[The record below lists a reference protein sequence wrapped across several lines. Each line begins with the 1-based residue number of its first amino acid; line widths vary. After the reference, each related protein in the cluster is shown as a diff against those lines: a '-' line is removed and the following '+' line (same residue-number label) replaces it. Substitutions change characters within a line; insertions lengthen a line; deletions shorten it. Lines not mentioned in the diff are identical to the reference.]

1 MRYFIFILLTTLI
14 IPNVTNNGAEVTIP
28 DNVLVTVSG
37 NLTLNSGDFIV
48 DGILSVSGYII
59 YNGGIIIGDG
69 LINNLQL
76 NAGDLTQDGNIDI
89 QDIVALVSIVVSDE
103 YYNNPE
109 DYYNPNGDIITDG
122 TLNVIDVVNLVQI
135 VLNR

>member
-48 DGILSVSGYII
+48 DGIIRTLRPISIIVSSVLAWKS
-59 YNGGIIIGDG
+59 
-69 LINNLQL
+69 L
-76 NAGDLTQDGNIDI
+76 NISNAFG
-89 QDIVALVSIVVSDE
+89 
-103 YYNNPE
+103 
-109 DYYNPNGDIITDG
+109 
-122 TLNVIDVVNLVQI
+122 
-135 VLNR
+135 